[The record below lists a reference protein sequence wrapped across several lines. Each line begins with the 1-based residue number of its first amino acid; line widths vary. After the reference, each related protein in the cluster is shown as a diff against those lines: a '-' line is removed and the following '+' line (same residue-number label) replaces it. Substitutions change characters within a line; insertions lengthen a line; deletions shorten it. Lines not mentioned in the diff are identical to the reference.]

1 MILLMRSIC
10 ILALLTSG
18 LLPGQQEG
26 KQAPSKAAEETVY
39 EFFSGTIQ
47 QLPEG
52 KLVVARAVLGK
63 AAESRSFLITAETK
77 VEGKLRMKARVT
89 VGFKSSDDGD
99 VAVRI
104 IVRTQQPK
112 K

>member
-1 MILLMRSIC
+1 MRRFLSVC
-10 ILALLTSG
+10 ILAFMVSG
-18 LLPGQQEG
+18 LMPGQQEE
-26 KQAPSKAAEETVY
+26 KQPPQQTAEETAY
-39 EFFSGTIQ
+39 EFFSGIVQ

-52 KLVVARAVLGK
+52 RLTVSRAVLGK
-63 AAESRSFLITAETK
+63 PAENRSFLIKADTK
-77 VEGKLRMKARVT
+77 VEGKLKVKARVT

-104 IVRTQQPK
+104 IVRPAQNK